1 MLSPFLASADK
12 PLPSPGQ
19 TPALPGAAQDRGG
32 GLGALPSGS
41 VEADAREV
49 WRALFAEFDLRQSET
64 SKATPEEPAEG
75 LPPEGAAD
83 FLDDLVQQLGG
94 LSDTDAKVRTLPG
107 WLVRALTP
115 EETLVAD
122 QVQLGSSKAILEPT
136 TLNAVPSADDTG
148 TQAPFQLASTSP
160 ASPQT
165 QGLLA
170 TSLAPAGRVSLAR
183 STDPNL
189 AGESNAPAAET
200 SGTGSQATAV
210 PTVGLIK
217 SEDATIDAT
226 AQPRGGLDPADGGEP
241 PAIGSARGETIPKT
255 GVTTDVI
262 AASVGTASP
271 DQARQLLT
279 TKERGP
285 SAGLPVQG
293 LSASGHRSAEENIP
307 TPQSPALPASSPT
320 AEREA
325 FLSPRAAADVEPT
338 RPAQTM
344 DIADRSTLPA
354 EKMLS
359 AGALS
364 APPPADIVVRSV
376 PMPQLQATVAER
388 IAALTPGAGSERV
401 SRNLDGVAN
410 RTVEIELAPADLG
423 RLRLVLHTNERGLHL
438 AVSIERPEM
447 LETVRR
453 HLDGLNRALISEGVT
468 LDSVDIG
475 TGNDRGR
482 SDRSTD
488 QTETSGSAGT
498 DMLDSPEDPH
508 ASSPST
514 RRPDGRLDLSL

>member
-1 MLSPFLASADK
+1 MLSPFPASADK

-19 TPALPGAAQDRGG
+19 THVLPGVGQGRDGALG
-32 GLGALPSGS
+32 GLRSGS
-41 VEADAREV
+41 AEAEARKV
-49 WRALFAEFDLRQSET
+49 WGALFAELDLRQSET
-64 SKATPEEPAEG
+64 AKANPEEPAEG
-75 LPPEGAAD
+75 LPPEGVAD
-83 FLDDLVQQLGG
+83 FLDDLVGQLGG
-94 LSDTDAKVRTLPG
+94 ISDADAELRTLPG

-122 QVQLGSSKAILEPT
+122 QVQLESSKATLETT
-136 TLNAVPSADDTG
+136 TLNTVPSADDKG
-148 TQAPFQLASTSP
+148 TQAPFQLASTST

-170 TSLAPAGRVSLAR
+170 TSLAPVGRVSLTM
-183 STDPNL
+183 STASNL
-189 AGESNAPAAET
+189 AGESNAPAAEI
-200 SGTGSQATAV
+200 SGAGSQATAAL
-210 PTVGLIK
+210 TVGLVK

-226 AQPRGGLDPADGGEP
+226 AQPGGGIDPADGGEP
-241 PAIGSARGETIPKT
+241 PAIGSARGETIPKA
-255 GVTTDVI
+255 GFTTDVI
-262 AASVGTASP
+262 AAPVGTVSP
-271 DQARQLLT
+271 DQVRQLLT

-285 SAGLPVQG
+285 SAGLPAQG
-293 LSASGHRSAEENIP
+293 LSASSHRPAEETIP
-307 TPQSPALPASSPT
+307 IPQSPALPVPSPT

-325 FLSPRAAADVEPT
+325 FLSPRAATDVEPT

-344 DIADRSTLPA
+344 DIADRSSLPA

-364 APPPADIVVRSV
+364 APPPADVVVRSV

-388 IAALTPGAGSERV
+388 IAALMPSAASEGV

-498 DMLDSPEDPH
+498 DRLNSPEDPH

-514 RRPDGRLDLSL
+514 RLPDGRLDLSL